1 MLMGGV
7 GCLVCNRDVRTKDGL
22 WFQWCYGMGGLFV
35 CLLFSPRC
43 VYRGWRM
50 EVNNIFFILL
60 RMPYFSLFRYI
71 CNES

>member
-43 VYRGWRM
+43 VYRGWRIK
-50 EVNNIFFILL
+50 VNSIFYPTEKAIFF
-60 RMPYFSLFRYI
+60 PFSIYL
-71 CNES
+71 

>member
-35 CLLFSPRC
+35 CLLFLTEMR
-43 VYRGWRM
+43 VQRM
-50 EVNNIFFILL
+50 ENG
-60 RMPYFSLFRYI
+60 SK
-71 CNES
+71 